1 MLSENELY
9 YQKRVFQIISEPSK
23 VFKTKSGKRLQFLSP
38 GRISS
43 SGPDFKDIAL
53 LINGYLIVGDA
64 EFHIKSSNWIEHQH
78 EVDENYKNVILH
90 IVINDDEEIKGNFE
104 TFVIDKSLIN
114 FDNKPEDLEFK
125 PISDIEEIQNFALL
139 RLLRKTSDAQ
149 KLLNKNSMFD
159 TLQIFVQEFIS
170 KYENRKHRPKYKSEK
185 LSELIDAMNKS
196 QIIDFLNDIST
207 NRNISIPD
215 IMQNLIKKKI
225 LDEGPHLRREIIL
238 NAVIPLALALA
249 NEENRIN
256 IFVWYWSTPALN
268 NYGILNKKF
277 PDNPQNFLWQ
287 QQGML
292 EYLRDY
298 GMKANLVAESFR
310 EYGFL
315 EVLHF
320 YKNGRLPLE
329 FFED

>member
-43 SGPDFKDIAL
+43 TGPDFKDIAL

-64 EFHIKSSNWIEHQH
+64 EFHIKSSNWIDHQH
-78 EVDENYKNVILH
+78 ETDENYKNVILH
-90 IVINDDEEIKGNFE
+90 IVINDDKDLKGNFE

-114 FDNKPEDLEFK
+114 IENKQEDLVFK

-159 TLQIFVQEFIS
+159 TLQILAQEFIA
-170 KYENRKHRPKYKSEK
+170 KYENRKHRPKYKSDK

-196 QIIDFLNDIST
+196 QIIDFLNDIAA
-207 NRNISIPD
+207 NKNISIPD

-225 LDEGPHLRREIIL
+225 SDEGPHLRRELIL

-249 NEENRIN
+249 NDDNRIN
-256 IFVWYWSTPALN
+256 MFVWYWSTPSLTT
-268 NYGILNKKF
+268 YGILSRKF
-277 PDNPQNFLWQ
+277 PLNPQNFLWQ

-298 GMKANLVAESFR
+298 GKKANLVAESFR

-315 EVLHF
+315 EVLSF

-329 FFED
+329 FFEE

>member
-1 MLSENELY
+1 MLNENELY

-23 VFKTKSGKRLQFLSP
+23 VYKTKSGKRLQFLSP

-43 SGPDFKDIAL
+43 TGPDFKDIAL

-64 EFHIKSSNWIEHQH
+64 EFHIKSSNWIDHQH
-78 EVDENYKNVILH
+78 ETDENYKNVILH
-90 IVINDDEEIKGNFE
+90 IVINDDKDIKGNFE
-104 TFVIDKSLIN
+104 TFVVDKSLLNIDVPKEN
-114 FDNKPEDLEFK
+114 LELK
-125 PISDIEEIQNFALL
+125 SLSDIEEIQNFALL

-149 KLLNKNSMFD
+149 KLLNNNSMND
-159 TLQIFVQEFIS
+159 TLQILSQEFIS
-170 KYENRKHRPKYKSEK
+170 KYEKRRHRPKYKTEK
-185 LSELIDAMNKS
+185 LSELIDAINNS
-196 QIIDFLNDIST
+196 LIIDFLNDIAE
-207 NRNISIPD
+207 NKKISIPD
-215 IMQNLIKKKI
+215 MMQSLIKNKI
-225 LDEGPHLRREIIL
+225 SDEGPHLRRELIL
-238 NAVIPLALALA
+238 NAVIPFALALA

-298 GMKANLVAESFR
+298 GQKANLVAESFR

-315 EVLHF
+315 EVLNF